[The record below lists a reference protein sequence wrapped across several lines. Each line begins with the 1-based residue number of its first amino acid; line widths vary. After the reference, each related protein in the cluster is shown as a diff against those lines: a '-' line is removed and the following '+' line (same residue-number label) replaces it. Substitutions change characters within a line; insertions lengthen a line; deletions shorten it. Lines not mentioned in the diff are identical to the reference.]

1 MAQRPQLTAAF
12 FLLGLLLVAAAPV
25 LGQDAPVLSAEDK
38 ADVTRAQA
46 YLEAI
51 HSLRSDFVQINPDG
65 SLAHGTFY
73 LKRPGRLRFAYEPPT
88 PVLIVGDGTYLH
100 YHDIELGQVNSF
112 TLNDTPIAV
121 IMREEIRFEDEVT
134 VTRVERRPGT
144 LEITL
149 VDTDDPGRGELRL
162 TFADAPLE
170 LRQWTVL
177 DAQGQ
182 STTVAFMDI
191 RKNPPLDDAL
201 FVFENPHEAAR
212 PGRSAP

>member
-1 MAQRPQLTAAF
+1 MTQRPQLTAAF
-12 FLLGLLLVAAAPV
+12 LALGLLLAGAA
-25 LGQDAPVLSAEDK
+25 LGQDAAPLSAEDQ
-38 ADVTRAQA
+38 ADLERARE

-51 HSLRSDFVQINPDG
+51 HSLRSDFVQVNPDG

-134 VTRVERRPGT
+134 VTRVEREPGA

-149 VDTDDPGRGELRL
+149 VDTDDPGMGELRL

-191 RKNPPLDDAL
+191 RKNPPLDAQL
-201 FVFENPHEAAR
+201 FVFENPHDAAR
-212 PGRSAP
+212 PGRSSP

>member
-1 MAQRPQLTAAF
+1 
-12 FLLGLLLVAAAPV
+12 
-25 LGQDAPVLSAEDK
+25 
-38 ADVTRAQA
+38 
-46 YLEAI
+46 
-51 HSLRSDFVQINPDG
+51 
-65 SLAHGTFY
+65 
-73 LKRPGRLRFAYEPPT
+73 
-88 PVLIVGDGTYLH
+88 YLH

-191 RKNPPLDDAL
+191 RRNLPLDDAL